1 VIIIKTITH
10 QSEFLSLKPAF

>member
-1 VIIIKTITH
+1 VIIINTNTH